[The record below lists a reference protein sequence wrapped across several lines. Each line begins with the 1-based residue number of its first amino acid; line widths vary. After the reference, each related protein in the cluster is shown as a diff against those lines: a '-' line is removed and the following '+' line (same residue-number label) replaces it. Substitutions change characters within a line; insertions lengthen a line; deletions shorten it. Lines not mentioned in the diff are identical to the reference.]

1 MQNARFYEAFE
12 QSDLETLDAVWSH
25 SENVKCVHPGSEL
38 LEGWHAVRESWVS
51 LFTSIFHP
59 RISLRNVV
67 AEIRGTTGIVTLVE
81 ELQYATEKTIH
92 SGLLVVTNIFE
103 YDGRDWRMIHHH
115 ASPLLQ
121 REEGEDDEKY
131 RYN

>member
-1 MQNARFYEAFE
+1 M
-12 QSDLETLDAVWSH
+12 WSH
-25 SENVKCVHPGSEL
+25 SETVKCIHPGSQL
-38 LEGWHAVRESWVS
+38 LEGWAEVRQSWES
-51 LFTSIFHP
+51 LFASEFHP

-81 ELQYATEKTIH
+81 EVQYVTEDTIR
-92 SGLLVVTNIFE
+92 SGQLVATNIFE

-115 ASPLLQ
+115 ASPLLL